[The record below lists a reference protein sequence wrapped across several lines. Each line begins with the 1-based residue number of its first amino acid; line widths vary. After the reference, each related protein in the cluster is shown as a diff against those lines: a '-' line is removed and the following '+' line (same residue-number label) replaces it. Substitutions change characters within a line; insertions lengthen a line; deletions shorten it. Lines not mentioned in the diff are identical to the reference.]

1 MEQKTQ
7 MEITFNLFI
16 LSMNAAQLHALK
28 ILSLSVITQNFHGI
42 FKTSLSHSK
51 EKNAFDLHMLM

>member
-7 MEITFNLFI
+7 MEITFNLFT

-28 ILSLSVITQNFHGI
+28 KFFHYHSLHKI
-42 FKTSLSHSK
+42 FMEYLKPASLTVRKKMH
-51 EKNAFDLHMLM
+51 LIYTC

>member
-7 MEITFNLFI
+7 MEITFNLFT

-28 ILSLSVITQNFHGI
+28 NSFTITHYTKFSWNI
-42 FKTSLSHSK
+42 
-51 EKNAFDLHMLM
+51 